1 MTFAPDGAYGQYNGQ
16 SIYTHGVELG
26 VARNEAHNLQDATD
40 ELLDSLAQANPQLS
54 RPSGYDRVNIGNRA
68 GLRTVLTN
76 TSEATRQ
83 RENIEVF
90 TTQLRDGSLLYTI
103 AVAPRDEYSWYRNVF
118 NRIVGSI
125 DLRD

>member
-1 MTFAPDGAYGQYNGQ
+1 M
-16 SIYTHGVELG
+16 
-26 VARNEAHNLQDATD
+26 
-40 ELLDSLAQANPQLS
+40 
-54 RPSGYDRVNIGNRA
+54 NIGNRN

-76 TSEATRQ
+76 TSEATGQ

-103 AVAPRDEYSWYRNVF
+103 AVAPRDEYSSYRNVF